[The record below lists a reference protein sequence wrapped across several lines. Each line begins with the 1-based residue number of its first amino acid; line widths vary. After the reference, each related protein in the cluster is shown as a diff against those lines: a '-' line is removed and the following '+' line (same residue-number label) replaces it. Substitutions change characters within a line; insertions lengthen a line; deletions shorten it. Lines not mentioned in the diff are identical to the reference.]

1 MSKIKSP
8 RARSLI
14 DFMRSWERQLIVSEK
29 HSGELGQF
37 KVSFVLTLSVAVAIL
52 LVLLLF
58 HFRQDPQT
66 TQAAT
71 EAAPNET
78 GVAQPPPPQ
87 SEAPVQDLAQ
97 TNRQSEEAAKRVL
110 AGLKRFHG
118 ATESS
123 MSYEEYD
130 EMLTRLK
137 ADLNDTLPTFVR
149 HNPSDETFRQEV
161 AAALRDYTA
170 AGDWWKT
177 TIRNSSVLN
186 DADRDERVL
195 PSWKSAQIH
204 LENAEKVLLR

>member
-1 MSKIKSP
+1 M
-8 RARSLI
+8 
-14 DFMRSWERQLIVSEK
+14 SEK
-29 HSGELGQF
+29 HSGELGQS
-37 KVSFVLTLSVAVAIL
+37 KVTVVLTVAVAGAIL

-58 HFRQDPQT
+58 YFRQAPQA

-71 EAAPNET
+71 QAAPNET
-78 GVAQPPPPQ
+78 GVAQPPPPPQ

-110 AGLKRFHG
+110 EGLKRFQG
-118 ATESS
+118 ATEGS
-123 MSYEEYD
+123 MSYDEYND
-130 EMLTRLK
+130 MLTRLK
-137 ADLNDTLPTFVR
+137 ADLHDTLPTFVR

-186 DADRDERVL
+186 DADRDERVQ
-195 PSWKSAQIH
+195 PSWKSAQTH
-204 LENAEKVLLR
+204 LENAEKDLLR

>member
-1 MSKIKSP
+1 M
-8 RARSLI
+8 
-14 DFMRSWERQLIVSEK
+14 SEK

-37 KVSFVLTLSVAVAIL
+37 KVSFVLTLAVAVAIL

-58 HFRQDPQT
+58 YFRQNPQT

-71 EAAPNET
+71 QAAPNET
-78 GVAQPPPPQ
+78 GVAQPPPPPQ

-110 AGLKRFHG
+110 AGIKRFQG

-130 EMLTRLK
+130 DMLTRLK

-149 HNPSDETFRQEV
+149 HNPSDEAFRQEV

-170 AGDWWKT
+170 AGNWWKT

-186 DADRDERVL
+186 DADRDERVQ
-195 PSWKSAQIH
+195 PSWRSAQTH
-204 LENAEKVLLR
+204 LDNAQKLLLEPDTNSDRQVVNR

>member
-1 MSKIKSP
+1 
-8 RARSLI
+8 
-14 DFMRSWERQLIVSEK
+14 MRSWERKLIVSEK

-37 KVSFVLTLSVAVAIL
+37 KVSFVLTLAVAVAIL

-58 HFRQDPQT
+58 YFRQNPKT

-71 EAAPNET
+71 AAATNET
-78 GVAQPPPPQ
+78 GVAQPPPPPQ

-110 AGLKRFHG
+110 AGIKRFQG

-123 MSYEEYD
+123 MSYDEYND
-130 EMLTRLK
+130 MLTRLK
-137 ADLNDTLPTFVR
+137 ADLHDTLPTFVR
-149 HNPSDETFRQEV
+149 HNPSDEAFRQEV

-177 TIRNSSVLN
+177 TTRNSSVLN
-186 DADRDERVL
+186 DADRDERVQ
-195 PSWKSAQIH
+195 PSWRSAQTH
-204 LENAEKVLLR
+204 LENAEKLLLEPDTNSDRQVVNR

>member
-1 MSKIKSP
+1 
-8 RARSLI
+8 
-14 DFMRSWERQLIVSEK
+14 MRSWERQLIVSEK

-37 KVSFVLTLSVAVAIL
+37 KVSFALTIAVAVAIL

-58 HFRQDPQT
+58 YFRQDPQT

-71 EAAPNET
+71 QAGPNET

-97 TNRQSEEAAKRVL
+97 TNRQSEEAAKQVL
-110 AGLKRFHG
+110 TGLKRFQG
-118 ATESS
+118 ATVSS

-130 EMLTRLK
+130 DMLTRLK
-137 ADLNDTLPTFVR
+137 ADLHDTLPTFVR

-161 AAALRDYTA
+161 AAALRDYSA

-186 DADRDERVL
+186 DADRDERVQ
-195 PSWKSAQIH
+195 PSWRSAQTH
-204 LENAEKVLLR
+204 LDNAEKVLLR

>member
-1 MSKIKSP
+1 M
-8 RARSLI
+8 
-14 DFMRSWERQLIVSEK
+14 SEK
-29 HSGELGQF
+29 HSGELGQS
-37 KVSFVLTLSVAVAIL
+37 KVSFGLTLAVAGAIL
-52 LVLLLF
+52 LALLLF
-58 HFRQDPQT
+58 YFRQAPQA

-71 EAAPNET
+71 QAAPNDET
-78 GVAQPPPPQ
+78 SIAQPPPPPQ

-110 AGLKRFHG
+110 TGLKHFQG
-118 ATESS
+118 ATESC
-123 MSYEEYD
+123 MSYQEYD

-149 HNPSDETFRQEV
+149 HNPSDEAFRQEV

>member
-1 MSKIKSP
+1 
-8 RARSLI
+8 
-14 DFMRSWERQLIVSEK
+14 MRSWERKLIVSEK

-37 KVSFVLTLSVAVAIL
+37 KVSFVLTLAVAVAIL

-58 HFRQDPQT
+58 YFRQNPQT

-71 EAAPNET
+71 QAAPNET
-78 GVAQPPPPQ
+78 GVAQPPPPPQ

-110 AGLKRFHG
+110 AGIKRFQG

-130 EMLTRLK
+130 DMLTRLK
-137 ADLNDTLPTFVR
+137 ADLHDTLPTFVR
-149 HNPSDETFRQEV
+149 HNPSDEAFRQEV

-186 DADRDERVL
+186 DADRDERVQ
-195 PSWKSAQIH
+195 PSWRSAQTH
-204 LENAEKVLLR
+204 LDNAQKLLLEPDTNSDRQVVNR

>member
-1 MSKIKSP
+1 
-8 RARSLI
+8 
-14 DFMRSWERQLIVSEK
+14 MRSWERKLIVSEK

-37 KVSFVLTLSVAVAIL
+37 KVSFVLTLAVAVAIL

-58 HFRQDPQT
+58 YFRQNPQT

-71 EAAPNET
+71 QAAPNET
-78 GVAQPPPPQ
+78 GVAQPPPPQQ

-110 AGLKRFHG
+110 AGIKRFQG

-130 EMLTRLK
+130 DMLTRLK

-149 HNPSDETFRQEV
+149 HNPSDEAFRQEV

-186 DADRDERVL
+186 DADRDERVQ
-195 PSWKSAQIH
+195 PSWRSAQTH
-204 LENAEKVLLR
+204 LDNAQKLLLEPDTNSDRQVVNR

>member
-1 MSKIKSP
+1 
-8 RARSLI
+8 
-14 DFMRSWERQLIVSEK
+14 MRSWERKLIVSEK

-37 KVSFVLTLSVAVAIL
+37 KVSFVLTIAVAVAIL

-58 HFRQDPQT
+58 YFRQDPQT

-71 EAAPNET
+71 QAAPNET

-97 TNRQSEEAAKRVL
+97 TNRQSEEAAKQVL
-110 AGLKRFHG
+110 TGLKRFQG

-123 MSYEEYD
+123 MSYDEYND
-130 EMLTRLK
+130 MLTRLK
-137 ADLNDTLPTFVR
+137 ADLHDTLPTFVR
-149 HNPSDETFRQEV
+149 HNPSDEAFRQEV

-186 DADRDERVL
+186 DADRDERVQ
-195 PSWKSAQIH
+195 PSWRSAQTH
-204 LENAEKVLLR
+204 LDNAQKLLLEPDTNSDRQVVNR